1 MTATPEKAEKQK
13 ADTETKQESKD
24 SKEEECSVCRSN
36 MNKDEDLTTCA
47 KCKNQFYTECVATWF
62 QSLSTTNSKNG
73 RTYPLCRQE
82 DSIPVPESIHVI
94 H

>member
-13 ADTETKQESKD
+13 ADAEAKQESKD

-47 KCKNQFYTECVATWF
+47 KCKNHFIPSVCNLV
-62 QSLSTTNSKNG
+62 SKFI
-73 RTYPLCRQE
+73 Y
-82 DSIPVPESIHVI
+82 H
-94 H
+94 